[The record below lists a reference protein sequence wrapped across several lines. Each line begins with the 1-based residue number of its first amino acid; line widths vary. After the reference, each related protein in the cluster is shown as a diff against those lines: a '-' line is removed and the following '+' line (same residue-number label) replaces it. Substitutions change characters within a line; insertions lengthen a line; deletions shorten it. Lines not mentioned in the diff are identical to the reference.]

1 MAISI
6 GEWPNSKRIASGSS
20 VFAMMDAGFSA
31 RYGGGS
37 AVVFEREQEDIP
49 IEKPHTVGKV
59 GLVLCAMGKRMRAWF
74 S

>member
-1 MAISI
+1 
-6 GEWPNSKRIASGSS
+6 
-20 VFAMMDAGFSA
+20 MMDAGFSA